1 MNNKNVK
8 NIKILIFSKSDEKFV
23 LIDVLKNF
31 STWILFHFCLEKE
44 KYRGIIPLSNFKIYF
59 YPKFL
64 KALRGCIDRSITE
77 ITFNA
82 RFLIFNAIFKCANAV
97 CVCGYTDKVESSRL
111 NAL

>member
-1 MNNKNVK
+1 M
-8 NIKILIFSKSDEKFV
+8 
-23 LIDVLKNF
+23 
-31 STWILFHFCLEKE
+31 LFHFCLEKE
-44 KYRGIIPLSNFKIYF
+44 KYRRILNNHKTIIPLSNFKIYF

-64 KALRGCIDRSITE
+64 KALRGCIDRSITK